1 MSAVVNQISMITTAS
16 PDLPSEIK
24 RIYNKQLAYFE
35 SGATRSYAFRKEQLK
50 KVKQAVNRYDNRI
63 IEALSKDFKKSSFES
78 FGTEIGPLLTEL
90 RHTLRDLKNWMRPGK
105 VGTPLPFLPSS
116 SWTYPDPLGL
126 PLIISPWNYPF
137 LLMFRPLIASIA
149 AGNTMILKPSEI
161 SSNTAAVITEMIN
174 EYFDEEYIAVIN
186 GDGEAVG
193 NELLNN
199 YHFDHVF
206 FTGSVNVGRRIMSM
220 AAKHLSPVTLE
231 LGGKSPCII
240 DKEVDIKFA
249 AKKIAWGKLLN
260 AGQTCVAPDY
270 LLLHEDVKEEFL
282 DALKKTIRDMYGE
295 DPKLSPD
302 FARIISDRRYE
313 ALVQYLG
320 EGKIIFGGQTDAQ
333 ERYIAPTV
341 IVDVQKN
348 DLIMKEEIFG
358 PILPVIIY
366 REKQEVFQWIS
377 ENPYPLALYIFTSNK
392 KTAEDYIGSIRFG
405 GGCVNNTLVHLGN
418 PDLPFGGVGTSG
430 IGQYHGEHGFDTF
443 SKVKS
448 IMKTPTWFDAPLWY
462 PPYKN
467 NIKWI
472 RKIFR

>member
-1 MSAVVNQISMITTAS
+1 MSTLVKEAGLVNTGDQQFAA
-16 PDLPSEIK
+16 EIK
-24 RIYNKQLAYFE
+24 KIYGRQQAFFE
-35 SGATRSYAFRKEQLK
+35 SGATRSYAFRKAQLS
-50 KVKQAVNRYDNRI
+50 KVKHAVKKYENKI
-63 IEALSKDFKKSSFES
+63 IEALSKDFSKPPFETY
-78 FGTEIGPLLTEL
+78 GTEIGPLLTEI
-90 RHTLRDLKNWMRPGK
+90 RHTIGSLKNWMRPQR

-116 SWTYPDPLGL
+116 SWTYSDPLGIT
-126 PLIISPWNYPF
+126 LIISPWNYPF
-137 LLMFRPLIASIA
+137 LLMMRPVISSMA

-161 SSNTAAVITEMIN
+161 SAHTAAVITEMIR

-206 FTGSVNVGRRIMSM
+206 FTGSVNVGKSIMQM

-231 LGGKSPCII
+231 LGGKSPCI
-240 DKEVDIKFA
+240 VDREADVDFA
-249 AKKIAWGKLLN
+249 AKKIAWGKMLN

-270 LLLHEDVKEEFL
+270 LLLHEDVKDKFL
-282 DALKKTIRDMYGE
+282 ASFKKVIIEMYGS
-295 DPKLSPD
+295 DPKQSPD
-302 FARIISDRRYE
+302 FARIISDRRFR
-313 ALVQYLG
+313 ALVKFLG
-320 EGKIIFGGQTDAQ
+320 DGEILFGGETDAS

-341 IVDVQKN
+341 ILNVKKEDA
-348 DLIMKEEIFG
+348 IMKEEIFG

-366 REKQEVFQWIS
+366 RERQEVFQHIAA
-377 ENPYPLALYIFTSNK
+377 NPYPLALYVFSANKETS
-392 KTAEDYIGSIRFG
+392 EHYIANIRFG
-405 GGCVNNTLVHLGN
+405 GGCVNNTLIHLGN

-443 SKVKS
+443 TQVKS

-472 RKIFR
+472 KKIFR